1 MNLIHIVGRKNH
13 GKTTLVTALLEEFR
27 RREIRVGSIK
37 HSPHV
42 HELDTPGKDSH
53 RHRLAGAS
61 PVAVVTSELLGIY
74 IPRTDGDFL
83 TALAPLF
90 APCRLVLVEGFVDG
104 PGKKIEVW
112 RAERQTT
119 PLALEHDDI
128 VAVVSDDHP
137 DVPVPVWLRKDVS
150 AIADRILELAQFE

>member
-1 MNLIHIVGRKNH
+1 MKLIHIVGRKNH

-27 RREIRVGSIK
+27 RRGIRVGSIK

-61 PVAVVTSELLGIY
+61 PVAVVTSDLLGVY
-74 IPRTDGDFL
+74 IPRTGDEFL
-83 TALAPLF
+83 NLLAPLF

-128 VAVVSDDHP
+128 AAVVSDDQP
-137 DVPVPVWLRKDVS
+137 DVTVPVWPRSDVT
-150 AIADRILELAQFE
+150 ALVDRILDLADST